1 MVTEKDL
8 SVEQNMAIKMAIDCM
23 ERNFKRNWNRLM
35 YCQDK
40 RIGFGEAINILTEMI
55 TLKEQKGE

>member
-8 SVEQNMAIKMAIDCM
+8 TVEQQMAIKMAIDCM

-40 RIGFGEAINILTEMI
+40 RIGFGEAINILTDMI
-55 TLKEQKGE
+55 MIKDTKE

>member
-8 SVEQNMAIKMAIDCM
+8 SVEQRMAVSMAIDCM

-40 RIGFGEAINILTEMI
+40 RIGFGEAINILTDMVTI
-55 TLKEQKGE
+55 KEQNK